1 MGLDFDIE
9 EIDIV
14 EIVASFIE
22 KLKELGFQKEIV
34 VVIALYTLAKALG
47 IIEEKTQPEEIGGKA
62 IQLENEGVKPENF
75 DTRNEYLNKVENYKL
90 DKEKTVEI
98 SEKDKFEKAAE
109 IILFSLLEK
118 NPEFSFDKF
127 AEIMLNPNSLEY
139 LRSDGRMEEFGK
151 IIKNEVETANNIVN
165 YLKGNEHNDLKIE
178 SAIKAL
184 INIEKNTHGNI
195 SREDAMNNILQARI

>member
-62 IQLENEGVKPENF
+62 IQLGNEGVKPENF

>member
-9 EIDIV
+9 EIDIE
-14 EIVASFIE
+14 EIVAFFIE

-62 IQLENEGVKPENF
+62 IQLENEGVKRENF
-75 DTRNEYLNKVENYKL
+75 DTRNEYLNKVENFKL
-90 DKEKTVEI
+90 DKEKTGEI

-165 YLKGNEHNDLKIE
+165 YLTGNEHNDLKIE

>member
-90 DKEKTVEI
+90 DKEKTGEI